1 MSLSHHQAEL
11 FGKVLCLIN
20 TGSNEE
26 TDSDCTC
33 SASFS
38 SLLENFVHLDFTEE
52 EAEKHWTNI
61 LVCAD
66 ELEKKLAKPV
76 NAHLAIVDYFTSKEH
91 RLNSPMLIEI
101 HVFKQTE
108 KLAMVDSLTNVFNR
122 RYMDIVLKKE
132 FNRCER
138 YNKSF
143 SLCIMDLDNFKQIN
157 DSKGHQFGD
166 LVLVELS
173 TLIKNTI
180 REEDVICRYGGEEF
194 IIILPETDT
203 AGAFY
208 LAERVRKAV
217 DLTPFFTD
225 NNISFSAG
233 TASYPACAQD
243 ITSLIRVADKAL
255 YEAKFTGKGKTCEA
269 PPERRR
275 FWRFPKEWEV
285 EIFSKDANELLST
298 TKTKNISV
306 GGFQFES
313 KLSYNIDTK
322 LNLVF
327 RSMDKTSQGSK
338 KDVTVEGTITW
349 VNHQVNEVYSYGI
362 CFTDTPEA
370 LEKAFNTGM

>member
-1 MSLSHHQAEL
+1 MSLSQHQAEL
-11 FGKVLCLIN
+11 FGRVLSLIN
-20 TGSNEE
+20 EGSNGEK
-26 TDSDCTC
+26 DSECTC

-38 SLLENFVHLDFTEE
+38 TLLENFVHLDFTEE
-52 EAEKHWTNI
+52 EAEHHWKNI
-61 LVCAD
+61 LVCAA
-66 ELEKKLAKPV
+66 ELEKKLSKPV

-91 RLNSPMLIEI
+91 RLNSPMLIEV

-143 SLCIMDLDNFKQIN
+143 SLCILDLDNFKQIN

-285 EIFSKDANELLST
+285 DILSKDSNELLST
-298 TKTKNISV
+298 IKTKNISV

-313 KLSYNIDTK
+313 KLSYNIDTRI
-322 LNLVF
+322 NLVF
-327 RSMDKTSQGSK
+327 KSMDKALQGAK
-338 KDVTVEGTITW
+338 KDITVEGTITW
-349 VNHQVNEVYSYGI
+349 VNHQINEVYSYGI
-362 CFTDTPEA
+362 CFSDTPEA
-370 LEKAFNTGM
+370 LEKAFNSGM

>member
-1 MSLSHHQAEL
+1 MSLSQTQSEL
-11 FGKVLCLIN
+11 LGRVLHLIH
-20 TGSNEE
+20 TG
-26 TDSDCTC
+26 TQDSAACEQPC
-33 SASFS
+33 SSSFS

-52 EAEKHWTNI
+52 EAEQHWNNI
-61 LVCAD
+61 LRCAAD
-66 ELEKKLAKPV
+66 LEKKLSKPV

-108 KLAMVDSLTNVFNR
+108 KLAMIDSLTNVFNR

-143 SLCIMDLDNFKQIN
+143 SLCILDLDNFKLIN

-166 LVLVELS
+166 MVLVELS
-173 TLIKNTI
+173 SLIKETI
-180 REEDVICRYGGEEF
+180 REEDILCRYGGEEF

-203 AGAFY
+203 SGAYY
-208 LAERVRKAV
+208 LAERIRKAV
-217 DLTPFFTD
+217 ELTPFFTD
-225 NNISFSAG
+225 NNITFSAG

-255 YEAKFTGKGKTCEA
+255 YEAKFTGKSKTCEA

-285 EIFSKDANELLST
+285 DIFSKDSNELLSSI
-298 TKTKNISV
+298 KTKNISI

-313 KLSYNIDTK
+313 KLKYHVDLRLNI
-322 LNLVF
+322 VF
-327 RSMDKTSQGSK
+327 KSMDKAVAGAK
-338 KDVTVEGTITW
+338 KDVKVEGTITW
-349 VNHQVNEVYSYGI
+349 VNHQINGVYSYGI
-362 CFTDTPEA
+362 CFADTPEV
-370 LEKAFNTGM
+370 LEKAFAAS

>member
-1 MSLSHHQAEL
+1 MLPNL
-11 FGKVLCLIN
+11 
-20 TGSNEE
+20 
-26 TDSDCTC
+26 
-33 SASFS
+33 
-38 SLLENFVHLDFTEE
+38 
-52 EAEKHWTNI
+52 
-61 LVCAD
+61 
-66 ELEKKLAKPV
+66 KKLSKPV

-91 RLNSPMLIEI
+91 RLNSPMLMKFMYLSRQKSLPWWT
-101 HVFKQTE
+101 V
-108 KLAMVDSLTNVFNR
+108 LPMSLTAG
-122 RYMDIVLKKE
+122 IWILCLKE

-143 SLCIMDLDNFKQIN
+143 SLCILDLDNFKQIN

-298 TKTKNISV
+298 IKTKNISV

-313 KLSYNIDTK
+313 KLSYHIDTR

-327 RSMDKTSQGSK
+327 KSLDKALQGAK
-338 KDVTVEGTITW
+338 KDITVEGTITW
-349 VNHQVNEVYSYGI
+349 VNHQINGVYSYGI

>member
-1 MSLSHHQAEL
+1 MSLSQHQAEL
-11 FGKVLCLIN
+11 FGRVLSLIN
-20 TGSNEE
+20 EGSNGEK
-26 TDSDCTC
+26 DSECTC

-38 SLLENFVHLDFTEE
+38 TLLENFVHLDFTEE
-52 EAEKHWTNI
+52 EAEHHWKNI
-61 LVCAD
+61 LVCAA
-66 ELEKKLAKPV
+66 ELEKKLSKPV
-76 NAHLAIVDYFTSKEH
+76 NAHLAVVDYFTSKEH
-91 RLNSPMLIEI
+91 RLNSPMLIEV

-143 SLCIMDLDNFKQIN
+143 SLCILDLDNFKQIN

-285 EIFSKDANELLST
+285 DILSKDSNELLST
-298 TKTKNISV
+298 IKTKNISV

-313 KLSYNIDTK
+313 KLSYNIDTRI
-322 LNLVF
+322 NLVF
-327 RSMDKTSQGSK
+327 KSMDKALQGAK
-338 KDVTVEGTITW
+338 KDITVEGTITW
-349 VNHQVNEVYSYGI
+349 VNHQINEVYSYGI
-362 CFTDTPEA
+362 CFSDTPEA
-370 LEKAFNTGM
+370 LEKAFNSGM

>member
-1 MSLSHHQAEL
+1 MSLSQHQAEL
-11 FGKVLCLIN
+11 FGRVLRLIN
-20 TGSNEE
+20 EGSNGEK
-26 TDSDCTC
+26 DSECAC

-38 SLLENFVHLDFTEE
+38 TLLENFVHLDFTEE
-52 EAEKHWTNI
+52 EAEHHWKNI
-61 LVCAD
+61 LVCAA
-66 ELEKKLAKPV
+66 ELEKKLSKPV

-91 RLNSPMLIEI
+91 RLNSPMLIEV

-327 RSMDKTSQGSK
+327 KSMDKTSQGSK

>member
-1 MSLSHHQAEL
+1 MR
-11 FGKVLCLIN
+11 
-20 TGSNEE
+20 
-26 TDSDCTC
+26 D
-33 SASFS
+33 
-38 SLLENFVHLDFTEE
+38 
-52 EAEKHWTNI
+52 
-61 LVCAD
+61 
-66 ELEKKLAKPV
+66 
-76 NAHLAIVDYFTSKEH
+76 
-91 RLNSPMLIEI
+91 
-101 HVFKQTE
+101 
-108 KLAMVDSLTNVFNR
+108 VFNR

-143 SLCIMDLDNFKQIN
+143 SLCILDLDNFKQIN

-285 EIFSKDANELLST
+285 DILSKDSNELLST
-298 TKTKNISV
+298 IKTKNISV

-313 KLSYNIDTK
+313 KLSYNIDTRI
-322 LNLVF
+322 NLVF
-327 RSMDKTSQGSK
+327 KSMDKALQGAK
-338 KDVTVEGTITW
+338 KDITVEGTITW
-349 VNHQVNEVYSYGI
+349 VNHQINEVYSYGI
-362 CFTDTPEA
+362 CFSDTPEA
-370 LEKAFNTGM
+370 LEKAFNSGM

>member
-1 MSLSHHQAEL
+1 MSLSQHQAEL
-11 FGKVLCLIN
+11 FGRVLRLIN
-20 TGSNEE
+20 EGSNGEK
-26 TDSDCTC
+26 DSECAC

-38 SLLENFVHLDFTEE
+38 TLLENFVHLDFTEE
-52 EAEKHWTNI
+52 EAEHHWKNI
-61 LVCAD
+61 LVCAA
-66 ELEKKLAKPV
+66 ELEKKLSKPV

-91 RLNSPMLIEI
+91 RLNSPMLIEV

-143 SLCIMDLDNFKQIN
+143 SLCILDLDNFKQIN

-173 TLIKNTI
+173 ALIKNTI

-298 TKTKNISV
+298 IKTKNISV

-313 KLSYNIDTK
+313 KLSYHIDTR

-327 RSMDKTSQGSK
+327 KSLDKALQGAK
-338 KDVTVEGTITW
+338 KDITVEGTITW
-349 VNHQVNEVYSYGI
+349 VNHQINGVYSYGI